1 MLDRL
6 HAIRSIATKA
16 ALGVVVASTV
26 ALAACGTPTTN
37 SGTGDNT
44 GASLCSVTAADITN
58 NVNSTG
64 TATKVDGLPGQKLTI
79 DGSSALAPL
88 FSSAK
93 TSFDTV
99 NGTQTTVTA
108 NGSGTGLKDVAA
120 GAVQIGMSDV
130 FASEKLPAA
139 QAATLTDHQVAA
151 VVFTLVTNT
160 NLTGKVSDLTKDQ
173 IKQIFTGTITNW
185 SEVGGPNMPIT
196 LITRPTSSG
205 TRATFTKYVM
215 DGTQETSGQALTQET
230 SGALLAAI
238 KGTPGS
244 IGYVSLS
251 FVAANPNDVNPLCI
265 DHAKATA
272 ADVNSG
278 KYNFWG
284 IEHAYTKGP
293 ATGAAKAFLQFIL
306 SDAVQTNDLAKLN
319 YMTLKSV
326 SASALQAHSVSGA
339 PAPEN
344 LGS

>member
-6 HAIRSIATKA
+6 HAIRSFTAKA
-16 ALGVVVASTV
+16 ALGIVVASTV
-26 ALAACGTPTTN
+26 ALAACGTPTTS
-37 SGTGDNT
+37 SGTGSNT
-44 GASLCSVTAADITN
+44 PGASLCKVTAADITSS
-58 NVNSTG
+58 VSTTG
-64 TATKVDGLPGQKLTI
+64 TATKVDDLSGQKLAI

-108 NGSGTGLKDVAA
+108 NGSGVGLKDVAA

-130 FASEKLPAA
+130 FASEKLTAD
-139 QAATLTDHQVAA
+139 QAATLTDHQVGA
-151 VVFTLVTNT
+151 VVFTLVTNSG
-160 NLTGKVSDLTKDQ
+160 LSGQVSDLTSAQ
-173 IKQIFTGTITNW
+173 VKQIFTGQVTNW
-185 SEVGGPNMPIT
+185 SAVGGPNLPIT
-196 LITRPTSSG
+196 LVTRPKSSG
-205 TRATFTKYVM
+205 TRATFTKYVLG
-215 DGTQETSGQALTQET
+215 GTDEATGQALTQET

-272 ADVNSG
+272 ADVNVG

-293 ATGAAKAFLQFIL
+293 ATGAAKAFLQFIS
-306 SDAVQTNDLAKLN
+306 SDAVQKNDLLKLN
-319 YMTLKSV
+319 YLPLKSV
-326 SASALQAHSVSGA
+326 AADALQKHSVAGA
-339 PAPEN
+339 PAPES
-344 LGS
+344 LS

>member
-6 HAIRSIATKA
+6 HAIRSLTTKA
-16 ALGVVVASTV
+16 ALGVVVASTL
-26 ALAACGTPTTN
+26 ALVACGGSTTT
-37 SGTGDNT
+37 ST
-44 GASLCSVTAADITN
+44 GAATNTPAATVCKVTAADITSS
-58 NVNSTG
+58 VSTTG
-64 TATKVDGLPGQKLTI
+64 TATKVDGLSGQKLAI

-108 NGSGTGLKDVAA
+108 NGSGTGLKDAAA

-130 FASEKLPAA
+130 FASEKLTPD

-160 NLTGKVSDLTKDQ
+160 DLNGKVSDLSKDQ
-173 IKQIFTGTITNW
+173 IKQIFTGAITNW
-185 SEVGGPNMPIT
+185 SAVGGPNEPIT
-196 LITRPTSSG
+196 LITRPKSSG
-205 TRATFTKYVM
+205 TRATFTKYVLG
-215 DGTQETSGQALTQET
+215 GTAETSGVNLTQET

-251 FVAANPNDVNPLCI
+251 FVAANPADVNPLCI

-272 ADVNSG
+272 TDVNAG

-293 ATGAAKAFLQFIL
+293 ASGAAKAFLQFIL

-319 YMTLKSV
+319 YLPLKSV
-326 SASALQAHSVSGA
+326 SASALQAHTVSGA
-339 PAPEN
+339 PAPES
-344 LGS
+344 L

>member
-1 MLDRL
+1 MFDRL
-6 HAIRSIATKA
+6 HAIRSLTSKV
-16 ALGVVVASTV
+16 ALGLVVASTV
-26 ALAACGTPTTN
+26 ALAACGGTTTTGGDLPTST
-37 SGTGDNT
+37 TAAT
-44 GASLCSVTAADITN
+44 ACKVTAADITST
-58 NVNSTG
+58 VNSTG
-64 TATKVDGLPGQKLTI
+64 TATKVDGLSGQKLAI

-108 NGSGTGLKDVAA
+108 NGSGTGLKDIAA
-120 GAVQIGMSDV
+120 GAVQIGMSDL
-130 FASEKLPAA
+130 FASEKLTAA
-139 QAATLTDHQVAA
+139 QAATVTDHQVAA
-151 VVFTLVTNT
+151 VVFTLVTNVDLA
-160 NLTGKVSDLTKDQ
+160 NKVSDLSKDQ
-173 IKQIFTGTITNW
+173 IKQIFNGTITNW
-185 SEVGGPNMPIT
+185 SAVGGPSEPIT
-196 LITRPTSSG
+196 LITRPSSSG
-205 TRATFTKYVM
+205 TRATFTKYVL
-215 DGTQETSGQALTQET
+215 DGTSEKAGQQLTQET

-251 FVAANPNDVNPLCI
+251 FVAANSADVNPLCI

-293 ATGAAKAFLQFIL
+293 ASGAAKAFLQFIL
-306 SDAVQTNDLAKLN
+306 SDAVQTNDLLKLN
-319 YMTLKSV
+319 YLTLKSV

-339 PAPEN
+339 PAPES
-344 LGS
+344 L